1 MMHNAVTQTEYISL
15 SEEDFIS
22 VYEVG
27 LDISDFAVV
36 NSSSHGFLLFC
47 HGTED
52 GYIILGDEEYTLE
65 DLSKMI
71 GQNIYLRVVCC
82 YGSHIQPYENED
94 TKIEPLIYCD
104 GEIDVDT
111 NYYAATGCLVVYPQ

>member
-1 MMHNAVTQTEYISL
+1 MHNAVTQTEYISL

-27 LDISDFAVV
+27 LNISDFAVV

-65 DLSKMI
+65 ELSKI
-71 GQNIYLRVVCC
+71 IDISVSIKVVCC
-82 YGSHIQPYENED
+82 YGSHVQSYEDEY

-104 GEIDVDT
+104 GKIYVDT
-111 NYYAATGCLVVYPQ
+111 NYYAATGCLIIYPQ